1 MGVTLAL
8 MALAVVVAA
17 AGTGIGV
24 ICYRKFDETLSQLGT
39 GLGLD

>member
-8 MALAVVVAA
+8 IALAVVIVA
-17 AGTGIGV
+17 AGTGVGV
-24 ICYRKFDETLSQLGT
+24 ICYRKFDQALSQLGT